1 MYENSFVFSKTLFC
15 TFGREG
21 QWRERRIHSSVV
33 PYCPAF
39 ARFAPCMAGVALGLG
54 LAGRAQAC
62 PIEVV
67 GGDRTRWL
75 GAAAVTTAAV
85 SGDGGRGC
93 ASVVVETAAGGA
105 VLRLVARDGRLA
117 VRELREPVELLPA
130 VQALTVPISEPRDEP
145 ERHRSPEKPPPAKA
159 RKLEP
164 NEPERANASDPY
176 ATRPLV
182 GAAFGFRVGAD
193 RLITPTLGGSLSLLQ
208 GPLELGVLA
217 RYEAHYVNS
226 TGGNEA
232 RPETSGLAFGTQ
244 FGVHRVVEPLTLRG
258 GLLLLVVALREE
270 NDGQRGRAEARIGG
284 YLGAVWPARGKLR
297 VRCDLALDIVPYNV
311 GRSETN
317 ALGDSSLPWWGV
329 GFSFGLE
336 AG

>member
-1 MYENSFVFSKTLFC
+1 
-15 TFGREG
+15 
-21 QWRERRIHSSVV
+21 
-33 PYCPAF
+33 
-39 ARFAPCMAGVALGLG
+39 MAGVVLGLG

-62 PIEVV
+62 PIDVV
-67 GGDRTRWL
+67 GSDRARWL
-75 GAAAVTTAAV
+75 GAAAVTTSAV

-130 VQALTVPISEPRDEP
+130 VQALTVPISGSRDEP
-145 ERHRSPEKPPPAKA
+145 KRHRSPEPKPPPAKA
-159 RKLEP
+159 RELEP

-193 RLITPTLGGSLSLLQ
+193 RLVTPTLGGSLSVLQ

-244 FGVHRVVEPLTLRG
+244 FGVHRVVEPFALRG

-270 NDGQRGRAEARIGG
+270 NEAQRGRAEARIGG

-297 VRCDLALDIVPYNV
+297 VRCDLAFEVVPYNV
-311 GRSETN
+311 GHSETN

-329 GFSFGLE
+329 GFSLGLE